1 MAKTKTTSKAPDGRV
16 TSGSPVQAGSQKRKP
31 ARKAKRVR
39 RKARAQNPANVESRP
54 LLEPNAAGIDIGIR
68 EMYVAVPPDRDE
80 HPIRVFD
87 TFTGT

>member
-1 MAKTKTTSKAPDGRV
+1 
-16 TSGSPVQAGSQKRKP
+16 
-31 ARKAKRVR
+31 
-39 RKARAQNPANVESRP
+39 